1 MLYFN
6 NLYKIPNW
14 LVQYIEE
21 FEENHTE
28 MKTIVL
34 RKYPHQRIAHT
45 VKSNLETIP
54 CLKKA
59 YISST

>member
-21 FEENHTE
+21 FEDNHTE

-34 RKYPHQRIAHT
+34 RKYPHQRIAQ
-45 VKSNLETIP
+45 
-54 CLKKA
+54 
-59 YISST
+59 